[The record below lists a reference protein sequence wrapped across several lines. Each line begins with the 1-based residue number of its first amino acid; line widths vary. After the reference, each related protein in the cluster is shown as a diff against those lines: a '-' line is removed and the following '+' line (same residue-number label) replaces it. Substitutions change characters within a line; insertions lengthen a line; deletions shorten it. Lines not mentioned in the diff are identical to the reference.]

1 MKLSLKRAMPARVM
15 WGIAKNICLLYIPY
29 KMQTA
34 ANKRLPAWVII
45 FALLAFTAS
54 LILSN
59 ALFSK
64 TPFINDEFGYL
75 FQAKLFAS
83 GHLYAPSPDL
93 KEAFD
98 FPHIIN
104 NGKWYS
110 QYPPGLPILL
120 VPFMFINAP
129 WLLNPLLAALSVII
143 FYLLGLELFGKRE
156 ALLSAI
162 LGSLSMW
169 FLTMSATYMSHTSN
183 MLSFSLFLLFF
194 FRSLKTQN
202 FRNGILGGLS
212 LGMAFLIRPY
222 ETVWACIPFVIYY
235 GLKLISSRG
244 KLFKNALAFS
254 LSAIFVISIIFIYN
268 YITNGNPLLMGY
280 VVRYG
285 PEHSI
290 GFGKTGYTQTPH
302 TPFHGAVQV
311 GQSLKAINKYL
322 FGWPLSSLFPLF
334 FFFLPGTKKK
344 GKNTEAILLALT
356 IISLTFGLFIYWG
369 TFILVGARFFFTILP
384 ALILLCS
391 RGLIIGFDL
400 LPEKLSTNQVT
411 RHGLNKKLIAALF
424 MVVLFAYSYFYT
436 FPRETGPN
444 RTGALI
450 PANLRAKDYHAFCKT
465 FELLSLPHSI
475 ILIEPLHTPLKEFP
489 SSGWEPGFLLNDPFL
504 KKPKIF
510 CRLNGYSY
518 SYFFEHFPERKLYLY
533 WGTYKRGYL
542 VEIKRDGQNI
552 FYEKPTEYTAK
563 NDASST
569 RLVSSPEEVFYPY
582 SDDFRIFL
590 KELFANTPFEQVN
603 SAWLQDRA
611 SYWYQKRDIQRAAFS
626 LEAALQLETDLDTRY
641 RLLIQLAGLYRRI
654 NLPNF
659 SDIILNKINSDHIAE
674 LYDVIPE
681 RGF

>member
-1 MKLSLKRAMPARVM
+1 
-15 WGIAKNICLLYIPY
+15 
-29 KMQTA
+29 MQSVTD
-34 ANKRLPAWVII
+34 KRLPPWVII
-45 FALLAFTAS
+45 FALLAFTVS

-83 GHLYAPSPDL
+83 GHLYAPSPEL

-162 LGSLSMW
+162 LCSLSMW

-183 MLSFSLFLLFF
+183 MLFFSLFLLFF
-194 FRSLKTQN
+194 FRSLKKQDIS
-202 FRNGILGGLS
+202 NGILGGLS
-212 LGMAFLIRPY
+212 LGIAFLIRPY

-235 GLKLISSRG
+235 GLKLISSKRS
-244 KLFKNALAFS
+244 LLKNALVFCV
-254 LSAIFVISIIFIYN
+254 SAILVISILFIYN
-268 YITNGNPLLMGY
+268 YLTNGSPFLMGY

-285 PEHSI
+285 PQHSI

-302 TPFHGAVQV
+302 TPFHGAIQV
-311 GQSLKAINKYL
+311 GQSFEAINNYL
-322 FGWPLSSLFPLF
+322 FGWPLSSLFPLLF
-334 FFFLPGTKKK
+334 FFFPGTKKK
-344 GKNTEAILLALT
+344 GKNAEATLLALS

-369 TFILVGARFFFTILP
+369 TFILIGARFFFTILP

-391 RGLIIGFDL
+391 RGLIFGFDM
-400 LPEKLSTNQVT
+400 LPEKLTIKQIPRYSP
-411 RHGLNKKLIAALF
+411 NKKWIAVLF
-424 MVVLFAYSYFYT
+424 MVALFAYGYLYT
-436 FPRETGPN
+436 FPRETGPK
-444 RTGALI
+444 RTGVLI
-450 PANLRAKDYHAFCKT
+450 PANLRAKDYHAFYET
-465 FELLSLPHSI
+465 FELLSLPPSI

-504 KKPKIF
+504 KRPKIF
-510 CRLNGYSY
+510 CRLDGYY
-518 SYFFEHFPERKLYLY
+518 YGDFIEHFPERKLYLY

-542 VEIKRDGQNI
+542 AAIDQNGQN
-552 FYEKPTEYTAK
+552 TNHAK
-563 NDASST
+563 AVQFNPPNCTNST
-569 RLVSSPEEVFYPY
+569 RLVSSPEEVFYLY
-582 SDDFRIFL
+582 SDDFRNYL
-590 KELFANTPFEQVN
+590 KEVFSKTPFEQVN
-603 SAWLQDRA
+603 STWLQNRA
-611 SYWYQKRDIQRAAFS
+611 TYWYQKHDIQRAVFS
-626 LEAALQLETDLDTRY
+626 LEAALQVETDLDTRY

-654 NLPNF
+654 NLSDF
-659 SDIILNKINSDHIAE
+659 SEIILNKINSDYIAE